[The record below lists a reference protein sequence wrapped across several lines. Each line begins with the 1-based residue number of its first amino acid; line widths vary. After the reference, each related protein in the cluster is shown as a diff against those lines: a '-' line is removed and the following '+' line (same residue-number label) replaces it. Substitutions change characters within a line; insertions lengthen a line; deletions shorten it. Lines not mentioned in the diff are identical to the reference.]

1 MALVITCIQ
10 RSSVEANT
18 YDFTLSDRK
27 CQFVTRVARIPI
39 FRRHRLRQMSGIQL
53 HAIALQVFLLTVVG
67 NLSVSSQLVA
77 RGSDVVRQR
86 LMSSQTLAKSI
97 PEPAGTLLP
106 GKHLSH
112 LRVVRNFY
120 SIGVVDSQHL

>member
-1 MALVITCIQ
+1 
-10 RSSVEANT
+10 
-18 YDFTLSDRK
+18 
-27 CQFVTRVARIPI
+27 
-39 FRRHRLRQMSGIQL
+39 MSGIQL